1 MKGSLYFKK
10 FVEIYQRLATKTW
23 RLSLVEKSARWCH
36 VRQSVRVPWTYSV
49 MAMHVTDRTPGTLAM
64 VMSGQALQDVCLILT
79 AGSYERWTQRTR
91 LHGPIWSPQWGSQL
105 VGLLMTGLM
114 CFLLVHPLWEKVDL
128 ATRPGWR
135 QSPINIR
142 WRDSFYNS
150 GLQPL
155 TISYDPTTCLHVWN
169 NGYSFLVECEDSA
182 DKLVRARAVVSSG
195 VKAASCQHRPHRTAP
210 RSLGS
215 SGMGLIGL
223 TSFFFV
229 KYT

>member
-1 MKGSLYFKK
+1 MMLKNGHLRGRS
-10 FVEIYQRLATKTW
+10 R
-23 RLSLVEKSARWCH
+23 RWYKH
-36 VRQSVRVPWTYSV
+36 KVKQS
-49 MAMHVTDRTPGTLAM
+49 
-64 VMSGQALQDVCLILT
+64 QDQ
-79 AGSYERWTQRTR
+79 S
-91 LHGPIWSPQWGSQL
+91 
-105 VGLLMTGLM
+105 
-114 CFLLVHPLWEKVDL
+114 VHPLWEKVDL
-128 ATRPGWR
+128 ASAGER

-195 VKAASCQHRPHRTAP
+195 VKGTASCQHRPHRTAP
-210 RSLGS
+210 RSLLVAVVWDS
-215 SGMGLIGL
+215 LDL
-223 TSFFFV
+223 LLFFFV